1 MKRLILV
8 AAFLVAC
15 STCAVAQNV
24 QDRHMLQGLSGLTV
38 FLRPPPTQVR
48 TAFVVSA
55 EDITTQVELR
65 LRQSGVRII
74 DSANSKEAPLLVIT
88 AESTVPNTD
97 DPALR
102 YLYAVNIDVELLQVA
117 RLPATGKTP
126 ERTGYVGTWHS
137 SKVYLYGLETA
148 QSHFKDDI
156 LRIID
161 EFLNDYL
168 AENPRR

>member
-1 MKRLILV
+1 MKRLIWV
-8 AAFLVAC
+8 ATLLLTGSICVA
-15 STCAVAQNV
+15 AQNV

-55 EDITTQVELR
+55 ADITTQVELR
-65 LRQSGVRII
+65 LRQGGVRII
-74 DSANSKEAPLLVIT
+74 DSANAKETPLLVIT
-88 AESTVPNTD
+88 TAATVPNTD

-102 YLYAVNIDVELLQVA
+102 YLYAVNIDVELLQRA
-117 RLPATGKTP
+117 RLSTTGKTP
-126 ERTGYVGTWHS
+126 ERMGYVGTWHS
-137 SKVYLYGLETA
+137 SKVYLYGLESA

-156 LRIID
+156 LRIVD

-168 AENPRR
+168 AENPKL